1 ALIEQVLPSLSL
13 EGAMLSGEQEANA
26 PLEFTFGRLSRQAA
40 IEDLAKT
47 HTEPNPF
54 LRPSA
59 IIPVK
64 IEIFTPKFTFKQSN
78 KSQEFA
84 TVDDDEQAQ
93 QNRYVQLGKVLHSVF
108 ASIRTADDIDQALAQ
123 LEQEG
128 ILYDDQ
134 ITRQRLE
141 DMIRQ
146 RITSPHVAEWFSS
159 HWKLYNECTILLPN
173 GTERRPDR
181 VLTDGQQTIV
191 IDFKFGHE
199 RQEYHDQVREY
210 MNLLREMGHH
220 NVRGYLWFVYS
231 NQSIEVKPS
240 TANHQ

>member
-1 ALIEQVLPSLSL
+1 
-13 EGAMLSGEQEANA
+13 
-26 PLEFTFGRLSRQAA
+26 
-40 IEDLAKT
+40 KT
-47 HTEPNPF
+47 PTEPNPF
-54 LRPSA
+54 LRPSVM
-59 IIPVK
+59 IPVK
-64 IEIFTPKFTFKQSN
+64 IEIFTPKFADKQSN

-240 TANHQ
+240 TANYQ